1 MKVLVTGGAGFTG
14 VHLVR
19 ALLDRGDDVTVL
31 DLSEG
36 DSLDT
41 EPLKARGAKFIIGS
55 VADKAAL
62 RNAVRG
68 QEVIFHLA
76 SAFRDIH
83 RGAPLF
89 QEVDVEGTRR
99 LLQEARLAGTRRVV
113 HCSTQG
119 VHGSLPAGTV
129 PGNEESP
136 IAPIDYY
143 CEAKVAAEAVCDEFI
158 ADGMDIVNVRPTS
171 IYGPGDT
178 HGWLKLFRICSKGR
192 FLMLGSGNV
201 FNHPVYV
208 GNLVDGFLLAADV
221 PEARG
226 RTYLVGDGEYV
237 SLNELVKL
245 IGKVLGTRVKLYRFP
260 WQKPVHG
267 LAYLME
273 VASRPFDYEPPL
285 FRRRL
290 TWFSTNRGWEIT
302 RARTELGFRPRISLE
317 QGLALTKNWYYERG
331 LLSLA
336 FLSTFPL
343 AP

>member
-1 MKVLVTGGAGFTG
+1 
-14 VHLVR
+14 
-19 ALLDRGDDVTVL
+19 
-31 DLSEG
+31 
-36 DSLDT
+36 
-41 EPLKARGAKFIIGS
+41 
-55 VADKAAL
+55 
-62 RNAVRG
+62 
-68 QEVIFHLA
+68 
-76 SAFRDIH
+76 
-83 RGAPLF
+83 
-89 QEVDVEGTRR
+89 
-99 LLQEARLAGTRRVV
+99 
-113 HCSTQG
+113 
-119 VHGSLPAGTV
+119 
-129 PGNEESP
+129 
-136 IAPIDYY
+136 
-143 CEAKVAAEAVCDEFI
+143 
-158 ADGMDIVNVRPTS
+158 
-171 IYGPGDT
+171 
-178 HGWLKLFRICSKGR
+178 
-192 FLMLGSGNV
+192 
-201 FNHPVYV
+201 
-208 GNLVDGFLLAADV
+208 
-221 PEARG
+221 
-226 RTYLVGDGEYV
+226 VGDGEYV